1 MADSIQK
8 ARALLKTP
16 EAVADSPWSA
26 LGAAALA
33 ATAAIL
39 MAGVMILGPG
49 VRFTDAPPVAQDLL
63 PNG

>member
-1 MADSIQK
+1 MADGIQK
-8 ARALLKTP
+8 ARILLAVP
-16 EAVADSPWSA
+16 ETVQSPWAA

-33 ATAAIL
+33 ATAAVL

-49 VRFTDAPPVAQDLL
+49 VRFQDAPPVAQDLL

>member
-1 MADSIQK
+1 MAGDIQK
-8 ARALLKTP
+8 ARVLLTSP
-16 EAVADSPWSA
+16 VEVFSPWSA

-49 VRFTDAPPVAQDLL
+49 VRFQDAPPVAQDLL